1 MLTKNLDHVVQ
12 IDVYQFA
19 VNVIVN
25 LSINSIIGRQRKVA
39 PLTSGI
45 GPFMCDMSLV
55 ASWPCVDRGRGGP
68 YQRTDFFLLFSNKRL
83 VLRRL
88 LIKVRKKD
96 VTAQ

>member
-1 MLTKNLDHVVQ
+1 MLRKNLDHVVQ

-45 GPFMCDMSLV
+45 GPFMCDLLYRHECFTGKYTTRKIHENSIRDP
-55 ASWPCVDRGRGGP
+55 SG
-68 YQRTDFFLLFSNKRL
+68 LFSIISHVSL
-83 VLRRL
+83 SMS
-88 LIKVRKKD
+88 
-96 VTAQ
+96 

>member
-1 MLTKNLDHVVQ
+1 MLRKNLDHVVQ

-45 GPFMCDMSLV
+45 GPFMCD
-55 ASWPCVDRGRGGP
+55 
-68 YQRTDFFLLFSNKRL
+68 LLHRHECFTGKYTT
-83 VLRRL
+83 
-88 LIKVRKKD
+88 RKIHKKTPSGTR
-96 VTAQ
+96 VVYFP

>member
-1 MLTKNLDHVVQ
+1 MLRKNLDHVVQ

-45 GPFMCDMSLV
+45 GPFMCDL
-55 ASWPCVDRGRGGP
+55 
-68 YQRTDFFLLFSNKRL
+68 
-83 VLRRL
+83 
-88 LIKVRKKD
+88 
-96 VTAQ
+96 